1 MVTKSRSRYQTKSN
15 VTFRNLFIKIS
26 KFGYLVLKLLIK
38 SYSQG
43 PMAMLLAVYLL
54 IKKTIIIFSVD
65 LDQVRLSRV
74 RVAKRLVRRVR
85 SYRTLERR
93 TWSKS
98 NFHTDPCS
106 FHMSYWVIRNKNF
119 LPFAEMLFQ
128 TAVYQTQDGRTRAL
142 WQDDQ

>member
-85 SYRTLERR
+85 SYRTQV
-93 TWSKS
+93 
-98 NFHTDPCS
+98 H
-106 FHMSYWVIRNKNF
+106 
-119 LPFAEMLFQ
+119 
-128 TAVYQTQDGRTRAL
+128 
-142 WQDDQ
+142 